1 MERQIKSAP
10 IVLFVFKRLDHVTQV
25 VEALKKNPLCAE
37 SELYIYADGARNE
50 AEAKEVWAVREYCR
64 QITGFSQVHLR
75 AREENYG
82 VERNEIEALNEM
94 FAEHK
99 ACIILEDDIE
109 VSSRFLE
116 YMNRA
121 LQTYAEEKNV
131 ISISAY
137 THIGREK
144 KPGEQQKFYFSQL
157 ISAWG
162 WATWADRWQL
172 FDDAVTME
180 TLGDEEQRRRFDL
193 DGAYPFTK
201 MLTQQLTEQHITW
214 DLAWYITSF
223 RNRMMSLTPAFSMV
237 NNIGMDGSGVH
248 YNDGDITSNEKREIE
263 MEISFDFP
271 EKIAI
276 DQPMR
281 ELEKRGIGKNYRKER
296 RKYRIKKLLVMLG
309 IKK

>member
-1 MERQIKSAP
+1 MERQVKSAP
-10 IVLFVFKRLDHVTQV
+10 IVLFVFKRLDHAMRV

-50 AEAKEVWAVREYCR
+50 EEAAEVAAVRDYCR

-121 LQTYAEEKNV
+121 LQTYAEEKRV

-144 KPGEQQKFYFSQL
+144 SRV
-157 ISAWG
+157 SS
-162 WATWADRWQL
+162 R
-172 FDDAVTME
+172 
-180 TLGDEEQRRRFDL
+180 
-193 DGAYPFTK
+193 
-201 MLTQQLTEQHITW
+201 
-214 DLAWYITSF
+214 SF
-223 RNRMMSLTPAFSMV
+223 IFHS
-237 NNIGMDGSGVH
+237 
-248 YNDGDITSNEKREIE
+248 
-263 MEISFDFP
+263 
-271 EKIAI
+271 
-276 DQPMR
+276 
-281 ELEKRGIGKNYRKER
+281 
-296 RKYRIKKLLVMLG
+296 
-309 IKK
+309 